1 MCIDYL
7 TLNSRTIP
15 NQYVTPRIDDA
26 LDCLSGSKWFSV
38 LNLWSSYYQIA
49 LSEEDQKTAVICAY
63 HRESLGPLATFQRLM
78 EKVVGDMHL
87 LQVIVYLDDIIVFGR
102 TLEEH
107 EERLMNVLGRKEEWG
122 LKVSI
127 DECLFCQPQV
137 KYVGHIVSAGKALD
151 PEKVAAVNQWKEPTD
166 LKSLRSF
173 LGFCGFYQAF
183 H

>member
-1 MCIDYL
+1 
-7 TLNSRTIP
+7 
-15 NQYVTPRIDDA
+15 
-26 LDCLSGSKWFSV
+26 
-38 LNLWSSYYQIA
+38 
-49 LSEEDQKTAVICAY
+49 
-63 HRESLGPLATFQRLM
+63 
-78 EKVVGDMHL
+78 
-87 LQVIVYLDDIIVFGR
+87 
-102 TLEEH
+102 
-107 EERLMNVLGRKEEWG
+107 MNVLGRKEEWG

-137 KYVGHIVSAGKALD
+137 KYVGHIVSAAGKALD